1 MPQTTVSTLYAVA
14 FVGMEPDSAN
24 QTGDNYISRTS
35 TETTLQIPFGTVV
48 KDDAANKGTGCK
60 AMAAQADLPLGI
72 VPYSATYQI
81 NKELSQTADANGNI
95 GLLPAVAVQIKRR
108 GRLWVQIDE
117 DVADGDAV
125 RYRVNAVG
133 SGVGPGC
140 FRKTASAGNT
150 VDMSKFARWVGT
162 NLAANGFG
170 LLEFDFTMQS
180 NKSSD

>member
-1 MPQTTVSTLYAVA
+1 MPQSTVTNTFAAA
-14 FVGMEPDSAN
+14 FVGMEPDTARA
-24 QTGDNYISRTS
+24 GDEYISRTS

-48 KDDAANKGTGCK
+48 KDDASNKGTGCK
-60 AMAAQADLPLGI
+60 VMAAQSDLPLGI
-72 VPYSATYQI
+72 VPYAAAYQI
-81 NKELSQTADANGNI
+81 ANELGNVADSNGNI
-95 GLLPAVAVQIKRR
+95 GLKGGVAVQIKRR

-140 FRKTASAGNT
+140 FRKSSSAGNT

-162 NLAANGFG
+162 NLAANGYG